1 LDRVENTSLA
11 IIMGCPLRVFR
22 GRVQQPDRPRSA
34 TFEET
39 MSDHAHDAH
48 TGPIKTPAQ
57 LMWTSFFFFVAPIF
71 IIIGLVYFVTSG
83 NKPNAGEV
91 DRELATAVRI
101 QRIGA
106 VELRDA
112 NRPLAAGDAV
122 YAAQCVA
129 CHAAGLVGAP
139 KFGDAAAWGPR
150 LGQGYETLLLHS
162 LKGLGAMGAQ
172 GGGAYSDIEI
182 GRAVVHMA
190 NAAGGKFPVPEA
202 PAAEGAAAPAETAA
216 AVTEPAP
223 VQIAAAPAAPVAAAP
238 AAVVTVA
245 AGAGAELYKQACTVC
260 HAVGVAGAPKSGD
273 KAAWASRVGLGVDA
287 LTASVIKGKGVMPA
301 RGGSSGSDAEIKAA
315 VEYMLAQ
322 LK

>member
-1 LDRVENTSLA
+1 
-11 IIMGCPLRVFR
+11 
-22 GRVQQPDRPRSA
+22 
-34 TFEET
+34 

-57 LMWTSFFFFVAPIF
+57 LMWTAFFFFVAPIF

-83 NKPNAGEV
+83 PKPAMGAG
-91 DRELATAVRI
+91 DPALSTAQRI
-101 QRIGA
+101 QRIGM

-112 NRPLAAGDAV
+112 NRPLSSGQEV
-122 YAAQCVA
+122 YAAQCTA

-139 KFGDAAAWGPR
+139 KSGDAAAWAPR
-150 LGQGYETLLLHS
+150 IAKGYETLLKHALE
-162 LKGLGAMGAQ
+162 GFGAMGAQ

-190 NAAGGKFPVPEA
+190 NAAGGKFAVPEA
-202 PAAEGAAAPAETAA
+202 PAAGAAEAPAAAAPAEAPAEAPAAA
-216 AVTEPAP
+216 AV
-223 VQIAAAPAAPVAAAP
+223 VAAAPAAPAAAP
-238 AAVVTVA
+238 AAPAVVASTSVA
-245 AGAGAELYKQACTVC
+245 AGAGAALYKQACTVC

-273 KAAWASRVGLGVDA
+273 KAAWAGRVGLGVEA

-301 RGGSSGSDAEIKAA
+301 RGGSSASDAEIQAA

>member
-1 LDRVENTSLA
+1 
-11 IIMGCPLRVFR
+11 
-22 GRVQQPDRPRSA
+22 
-34 TFEET
+34 

-57 LMWTSFFFFVAPIF
+57 LMWTAFFFFVAPIF

-83 NKPNAGEV
+83 PKPAMGAG
-91 DRELATAVRI
+91 DPALSTAQRI
-101 QRIGA
+101 QRIGM

-112 NRPLAAGDAV
+112 NRPLATGESV
-122 YAAQCVA
+122 YAAQCTA

-139 KFGDAAAWGPR
+139 KSGDVAAWAPR
-150 LGQGYETLLLHS
+150 LTKGYETLLKHALE
-162 LKGLGAMGAQ
+162 GFGAMGAQ

-190 NAAGGKFPVPEA
+190 NAAGGKFPEPEA
-202 PAAEGAAAPAETAA
+202 PAAAGGE
-216 AVTEPAP
+216 AP
-223 VQIAAAPAAPVAAAP
+223 VAVVEPPIAVAAPAAAVAMVPAAPESAAP
-238 AAVVTVA
+238 AAVASASVA
-245 AGAGAELYKQACTVC
+245 AGAGAALYKQACTVC

-273 KAAWASRVGLGVDA
+273 KAAWAGRVGLGVEA

-301 RGGSSGSDAEIKAA
+301 RGGSSASDAEIQAA

>member
-1 LDRVENTSLA
+1 
-11 IIMGCPLRVFR
+11 
-22 GRVQQPDRPRSA
+22 
-34 TFEET
+34 

-83 NKPNAGEV
+83 PKPDAGAV
-91 DRELATAVRI
+91 DRELATA
-101 QRIGA
+101 QRIHRIGS

-112 NRPLAAGDAV
+112 NRPLATGDVV

-129 CHAAGLVGAP
+129 CHGAGLVGAP

-150 LGQGYETLLLHS
+150 LGQGYETLVLHS
-162 LKGLGAMGAQ
+162 LQGLGAMGAQ

-202 PAAEGAAAPAETAA
+202 PAAEGAAAPGEVAS
-216 AVTEPAP
+216 AP
-223 VQIAAAPAAPVAAAP
+223 EAAPAAPAPAPVAAAP
-238 AAVVTVA
+238 AAAAPAEAAAPAAASTVA
-245 AGAGAELYKQACTVC
+245 AGAGAALYKQACTVC
-260 HAVGVAGAPKSGD
+260 HAVGVAGAPKSGNKD
-273 KAAWASRVGLGVDA
+273 DWGPRVGLGVDA
-287 LTASVIKGKGVMPA
+287 LTASVIKGKGVMPP
-301 RGGSSGSDAEIKAA
+301 RGGSSASDAEIKAA